1 MYFFFFKSITIK
13 NEIIHHLGCDC
24 CHYFFLGKEKFTTKI
39 DPEIRKKQLL
49 EILYSK
55 PMTYKIEK
63 KFINMSPKIIELV
76 ENDIRF
82 VPYADFLV
90 RLNQYRNEKFP
101 MSTNTCHQFL
111 SNLFINSFLVLQQA
125 VQNKTKFFTPSS
137 NNKYYFKKDKYLQ
150 GNSDFTNLD
159 YAFVTLFVENEP
171 FKKEEC
177 QADDKFKTLDFD
189 NMFKIIF

>member
-1 MYFFFFKSITIK
+1 MKLF
-13 NEIIHHLGCDC
+13 IILVVIVVII
-24 CHYFFLGKEKFTTKI
+24 FFLGKEKFTTKI

-137 NNKYYFKKDKYLQ
+137 NNKYYFKKDKYLH

-177 QADDKFKTLDFD
+177 QANDKFKTLDFD